1 VILKEENN
9 KPPLPLQNVIQQ
21 VSEAHWYTRMTVLK
35 LINEWI
41 EVTKN
46 DDKCGFVYIKL
57 IIVFN
62 VNVYA
67 FLKSFTNGYNREK

>member
-1 VILKEENN
+1 
-9 KPPLPLQNVIQQ
+9 
-21 VSEAHWYTRMTVLK
+21 MTVLK
-35 LINEWI
+35 LTEPT

-46 DDKCGFVYIKL
+46 DDKCGFIYIKL

-67 FLKSFTNGYNREK
+67 FLKSFTNDFNREK